1 MNSGILS
8 RDDLPNLS
16 YVSYKPENIN
26 NLPTVVFLHG
36 LKSDKEG
43 TKALYLEK
51 QCKKRNQPF
60 IRFDFSGHGKS
71 EGIYQDCNISTWV
84 NDAKDIINNLV
95 EGKVVLVGS
104 SMGGWVSLIVARDM
118 KEKISAL
125 IGIAAAPDF
134 TEEIY
139 NDKFNEAQRKEIK
152 EKGIIKIASE
162 YSDEPYIFT
171 YDFIIDGK
179 KNLLLDKKLDINI
192 PVRIIQGKK
201 DSDVPWEKANKIYKI
216 ISSND
221 KKIIFIEDGDHRL
234 SKVEELKIIDENIKE
249 VSRL

>member
-1 MNSGILS
+1 MNSKILS
-8 RDDLPNLS
+8 REGLADIS
-16 YVSYKPENIN
+16 YVSYKPENTN

-43 TKALYLEK
+43 TKALYIEK
-51 QCKKRNQPF
+51 QCKERNQPF

-84 NDAKDIINNLV
+84 NDAKDVINNLID
-95 EGKVVLVGS
+95 GKAVLVGS

-139 NDKFNEAQRKEIK
+139 NDKFNDAQRNEIK

-171 YDFIIDGK
+171 YDFIMDGK
-179 KNLLLDKKLDINI
+179 KNLLLDKRLDINI

-201 DSDVPWEKANKIYKI
+201 DSDVPYEKANKIYEI

-221 KKIIFIEDGDHRL
+221 KKLIFIEEGDHRL
-234 SKVEELKIIDENIKE
+234 SKPDELEIIDSNIKE